1 MELVQLDPAWIN
13 RYPHEFSGGQRQRIS
28 IARALA
34 LEPDILLCDEPVSA
48 LDVLIQADVLNLL
61 KDIKSRM
68 NLTMLFVSH
77 DLAVV
82 RHIADRVAVMNSGK
96 IVELKSAADIYSKA
110 KHPYTRQLLD
120 AIPIP
125 DPSIELKRISY

>member
-1 MELVQLDPAWIN
+1 V
-13 RYPHEFSGGQRQRIS
+13 RFVR
-28 IARALA
+28 
-34 LEPDILLCDEPVSA
+34 DEPVSA

-61 KDIKSRM
+61 KDLKSRM

-82 RHIADRVAVMNSGK
+82 RYIADRVAVMNRGN
-96 IVELKSAADIYSKA
+96 IVELKSAADIYSRA
-110 KHPYTRQLLD
+110 EHPYTQQLLD

-125 DPSIELKRISY
+125 DPSIEAKRISC

>member
-1 MELVQLDPAWIN
+1 
-13 RYPHEFSGGQRQRIS
+13 
-28 IARALA
+28 
-34 LEPDILLCDEPVSA
+34 
-48 LDVLIQADVLNLL
+48 
-61 KDIKSRM
+61 M

-82 RHIADRVAVMNSGK
+82 RYIADRVAVMNMGE

-125 DPSIELKRISY
+125 DPSVEQKRISC